1 MSINSRFAVAV
12 HILALLA
19 FTGESLSSKDIACS
33 VNTNPVVV
41 RRLLGLLSKG
51 GLVETQLGV
60 EGGSSLAQPP
70 EAISLWQIYHLTEPG
85 ELFSLHHSPPDPHC
99 VCGRNIQPVLTE
111 FFREAEAALARNL
124 TQATLADVVEGIKA
138 HLAQNPERDDLSRT
152 DLNYKPSKK

>member
-19 FTGESLSSKDIACS
+19 LSGESLSSKDIACS

-70 EAISLWQIYHLTEPG
+70 EQITLWQIYRLTEPG
-85 ELFSLHHSPPDPHC
+85 ELFALHPSPPDPLC
-99 VCGRNIQPVLTE
+99 VCGRNIQPVLSN
-111 FFREAEAALARNL
+111 FFREAETAIAQVLD
-124 TQATLADVVEGIKA
+124 QATLADVVEGIKTQ
-138 HLAQNPERDDLSRT
+138 LARNSDSGQAEG
-152 DLNYKPSKK
+152 

>member
-19 FTGESLSSKDIACS
+19 LTEESLSSKDIACS

-70 EAISLWQIYHLTEPG
+70 EQITLWQIYQLTEPG
-85 ELFSLHHSPPDPHC
+85 ALFALPHSPPDPLC
-99 VCGRNIQPVLTE
+99 ACGRSIQPVLCG
-111 FFREAEAALARNL
+111 FFQEAEAAMAQVLD
-124 TQATLADVVEGIKA
+124 QATLADVVEGIKG
-138 HLAQNPERDDLSRT
+138 HLAQNAKVNQIEG
-152 DLNYKPSKK
+152 

>member
-19 FTGESLSSKDIACS
+19 LTGDSLSSKDIACS

-60 EGGSSLAQPP
+60 EGGSSLVQPP
-70 EAISLWQIYHLTEPG
+70 EQITLWQIYRLTEPG
-85 ELFSLHHSPPDPHC
+85 ELFSLHPSPPDPLC
-99 VCGRNIQPVLTE
+99 ACGRNIQPVLSG
-111 FFREAEAALARNL
+111 FFQEAETAMAQVLG
-124 TQATLADVVEGIKA
+124 QATLADVVEGIKA
-138 HLAQNPERDDLSRT
+138 HLTRNPEARQA
-152 DLNYKPSKK
+152 KG